1 MKKRAFGPFFAVE
14 KIFFC
19 RKIFFTF
26 CQIFLKTSDD
36 YFKQKEVK
44 YDCLD
49 RKGSKVNQL
58 LM

>member
-1 MKKRAFGPFFAVE
+1 MKNRAFGPFFAVE
-14 KIFFC
+14 NNFFAE
-19 RKIFFTF
+19 KYFFTF

-49 RKGSKVNQL
+49 RNGSR
-58 LM
+58 